1 MEKDLKNFGLI
12 WATIFLVIGL
22 SPLLKGNDPK
32 NWALIVA
39 LVFVLI
45 SLFYPSLYQQSRFYP
60 LWIKFGN
67 YIGAINSKIII
78 FILFYLVFLPIGI
91 ILKLFRKDLLRKKL
105 DKSLNSY
112 FIDRKIQPNN
122 MKNQF

>member
-1 MEKDLKNFGLI
+1 MQKDLKNFGLI
-12 WATIFLVIGL
+12 WAVIFLVVGL
-22 SPLLKGNDPK
+22 LPLFKGSDSR
-32 NWALIVA
+32 NWAFIVA
-39 LVFVLI
+39 LIFILI
-45 SLFYPSLYQQSRFYP
+45 SLFYPNLYQQSRFYP

-67 YIGAINSKIII
+67 YMGKINSKIII

-91 ILKLFRKDLLRKKL
+91 ILKLLRKDLLRKKL

-112 FIDRKIQPNN
+112 FIDRTIQPNN